1 MYSGIGRCVA
11 FDVVVFVPLRL
22 WVESMALQLEE
33 NGMHLSVMACH
44 SSPSA
49 LGVAHTTAV
58 FDPSLAEVAE
68 SEATLLSAN
77 ALATILY
84 RFDS

>member
-1 MYSGIGRCVA
+1 
-11 FDVVVFVPLRL
+11 
-22 WVESMALQLEE
+22 
-33 NGMHLSVMACH
+33 
-44 SSPSA
+44 
-49 LGVAHTTAV
+49 
-58 FDPSLAEVAE
+58 LAEVAE

>member
-1 MYSGIGRCVA
+1 MVA
-11 FDVVVFVPLRL
+11 VFVPLRAWAVASL
-22 WVESMALQLEE
+22 DLPLEE
-33 NGMHLSVMACH
+33 NGMHFSVMACQ
-44 SSPSA
+44 SSPFPFDVAHAAGTSGTSLA
-49 LGVAHTTAV
+49 GVAMG
-58 FDPSLAEVAE
+58 